1 MSISYAIDYHKV
13 YYIGRVLEC
22 NKENTKFKFLH
33 KKRMESGKYEWP
45 IRDDIDVVKNIFV
58 FAGPINLDGIVEF
71 MVKEQAQID
80 AAHVE
85 YKKWIQQVS
94 HEFAPADK

>member
-33 KKRMESGKYEWP
+33 KKRMESG
-45 IRDDIDVVKNIFV
+45 NLS
-58 FAGPINLDGIVEF
+58 GPLEMIL
-71 MVKEQAQID
+71 ML
-80 AAHVE
+80 
-85 YKKWIQQVS
+85 
-94 HEFAPADK
+94 